1 MIFKKI
7 MIVAALFMASTT
19 SAHAGFLDWLFGGFG
34 NGGSGS
40 GGSDPFC
47 VPEIDALS
55 GMAASA
61 VIIGLVMIAREKF
74 SRK

>member
-1 MIFKKI
+1 MILKKM
-7 MIVAALFMASTT
+7 MIVAALFITSTT

-34 NGGSGS
+34 NGGGA

>member
-1 MIFKKI
+1 MILKKI
-7 MIVAALFMASTT
+7 AIITALVFASTT
-19 SAHAGFLDWLFGGFG
+19 SAHAGFLGWLFGGFNKG
-34 NGGSGS
+34 GS

>member
-7 MIVAALFMASTT
+7 AIVTALVFASTT
-19 SAHAGFLDWLFGGFG
+19 SAHASLLGWLFGGFN
-34 NGGSGS
+34 NGGGS

-61 VIIGLVMIAREKF
+61 VLIGLVMIAREKF